1 MGQQPSSAKAG
12 FTLHACRAGCHRI
25 SKSEHAVE
33 VVKRRVNHGHRISN
47 VMSATYHIVI
57 AQRNLYLYRKV
68 SNVLHT
74 SSRST
79 SWLPDWAADV
89 WSNNSYL
96 NHTSSLRTSWLPD
109 WAVGV
114 WSNNSYPNHTLSLR
128 TSWLPDWA
136 ADVWSNNSY
145 LNHTSSLRT
154 SWLPDWAV
162 GVWSNNSYLN
172 HTSSLRTSW
181 LPDWAVGVRLNNS
194 LLKTRTDHTSPE
206 PTHWRERPESRWI
219 HQMKPVVK
227 HFRPQQRFHVIAHV
241 LSSRIVSSGG
251 NPLPKS

>member
-1 MGQQPSSAKAG
+1 MLLSQRPSSAKAG
-12 FTLHACRAGCHRI
+12 FTVHACRAGRHRI
-25 SKSEHAVE
+25 SNSDHAVD

-57 AQRNLYLYRKV
+57 VQRNLYLYRKA

-96 NHTSSLRTSWLPD
+96 NHTSSLS
-109 WAVGV
+109 
-114 WSNNSYPNHTLSLR
+114 

-136 ADVWSNNSY
+136 A
-145 LNHTSSLRT
+145 
-154 SWLPDWAV
+154 
-162 GVWSNNSYLN
+162 GVWS
-172 HTSSLRTSW
+172 
-181 LPDWAVGVRLNNS
+181 NNS

-206 PTHWRERPESRWI
+206 PTHWRERPGVEVNTSNETGRKTETSPTTTKI
-219 HQMKPVVK
+219 L
-227 HFRPQQRFHVIAHV
+227 RICTR
-241 LSSRIVSSGG
+241 LSSGIVSSGG

>member
-33 VVKRRVNHGHRISN
+33 VVKRRVNHGHHISN
-47 VMSATYHIVI
+47 VMSATYHIVS
-57 AQRNLYLYRKV
+57 AQRNLYLYRKI

-89 WSNNSYL
+89 L
-96 NHTSSLRTSWLPD
+96 
-109 WAVGV
+109 
-114 WSNNSYPNHTLSLR
+114 
-128 TSWLPDWA
+128 
-136 ADVWSNNSY
+136 SNNSY

-172 HTSSLRTSW
+172 HTLSLRTSWLPDWAADAWSNNSYLNHTSSLRTSW
-181 LPDWAVGVRLNNS
+181 LPDWAVGVWSNNS
-194 LLKTRTDHTSPE
+194 LLKIRTDHTSPE

-241 LSSRIVSSGG
+241 LSSGIVSFGG